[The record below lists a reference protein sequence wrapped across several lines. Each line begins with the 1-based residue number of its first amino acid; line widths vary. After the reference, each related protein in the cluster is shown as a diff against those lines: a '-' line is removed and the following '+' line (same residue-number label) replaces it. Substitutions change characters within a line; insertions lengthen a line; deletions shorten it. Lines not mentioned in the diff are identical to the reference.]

1 MGASQWAYAV
11 PYQPDINTALQ
22 DLRQKIFRSGNY
34 YTRAAFTQRLLNEV
48 PNLPVS
54 VRLRAQLS
62 LWRLRRQPA
71 PQSIE
76 ALIQING
83 EEGTH
88 SILDIEAVSATP
100 QFGTVSPLSDQQ
112 LLTIFG
118 TTTPTREMVA
128 EKLDQC
134 CELRRRWEGLYV
146 IAYQDDTPNTIC
158 FAGFSGD

>member
-11 PYQPDINTALQ
+11 PYQPDIETTLQ

-48 PNLPVS
+48 PNLPMG
-54 VRLRAQLS
+54 VRLREQLS
-62 LWRLRRQPA
+62 LRRLRRQPA

-76 ALIQING
+76 ALIQMNG

-88 SILDIEAVSATP
+88 SILDIQAVSATA
-100 QFGTVSPLSDQQ
+100 QFGTVSPLTDQQ
-112 LLTIFG
+112 LLTIFS
-118 TTTPTREMVA
+118 TTTPTREMVTD
-128 EKLDQC
+128 KLDQC
-134 CELRRRWEGLYV
+134 CELRRRWEGLY
-146 IAYQDDTPNTIC
+146 IITYQDERPSEIC